1 VTDPSGDP
9 AARDQTGD
17 SGSRNL
23 RRSPARR
30 FLKYG
35 VTALVALLAALTVL
49 AFFDRW
55 SPYLEL
61 LTVFRLQYAV
71 LLGVTASFS
80 ILLRGYGLALAA
92 IALAAVNIIVISRVA
107 LAGEGASIDGAR
119 VRALIVNV
127 QAGNTAYDQLRRLIA
142 ETEPDLVGIIEL
154 TPAWTNALESALSS
168 YPHRS
173 LQPDDGAY
181 GIGLYSKL
189 PLRVSRIEHFPAGG
203 SPSVIATVPLGDS
216 DIVFIVTHI
225 HTPFSGGT
233 RSRQLEALTDALQPL
248 NAPRVICGDF
258 NSVPWSQPIDQLAD
272 QNDLRSIHGR
282 FGLPGTWPANAWPLR
297 IPIDNCLLDHD
308 IRVEDSRVGPSI
320 GSDHLPLIV
329 DLAPMAP

>member
-1 VTDPSGDP
+1 MTDPSRDP
-9 AARDQTGD
+9 AAGDRTGD
-17 SGSRNL
+17 NGSRDL

-30 FLKYG
+30 LLKYG

-71 LLGVTASFS
+71 LLGVTACFA
-80 ILLRGYGLALAA
+80 ILLRGYRLALAA
-92 IALAAVNIIVISRVA
+92 IALAAVNISVISRVA

-142 ETEPDLVGIIEL
+142 ETEPDLLGIIEL
-154 TPAWTNALESALSS
+154 TPAWMNGLESGLSS
-168 YPHRS
+168 YPYRS
-173 LQPDDGAY
+173 LEPEDGAY

-189 PLRVSRIEHFPAGG
+189 PLRASRIEHFPAGG

-216 DIVFIVTHI
+216 DIAFIVTHI
-225 HTPFSGGT
+225 HTPFAGGT
-233 RSRQLEALTDALQPL
+233 RSRQLEALTDALQL
-248 NAPRVICGDF
+248 LDAPPVICGDF

-282 FGLPGTWPANAWPLR
+282 FGLPGTWPANVWPLR
-297 IPIDNCLLDHD
+297 VPIDNCFLDQG
-308 IRVEDSRVGPSI
+308 IRVTGSRVGPSI
-320 GSDHLPLIV
+320 GSDHLPLII
-329 DLAPMAP
+329 DLAPIAP